1 MRIIKYK
8 AVPDMNIENI
18 EAFVYV
24 NHYGSFNKAAEVLF
38 LSQPSVTARIQTL
51 ERELD
56 CKVFDRLGKQ
66 IALTEKGKQF
76 LPYAQQIMQTFQ
88 KGKLHMQQRK
98 TVPHELR
105 IGATVSVSNY
115 LIPSLLPRLKQ
126 RYPEIH
132 IKLTTSSTDDLV
144 NKLLNKEIDLAFVRK
159 VVHPSLISYKFYEDP
174 IKLYVYEGHPFTQ
187 KSSVSIEE
195 IGFQPLV
202 FFECGSLDWMRVHR
216 VFDSLDRQPNIEYFV
231 DNSESAKKLV
241 LERAGICFLPGLC
254 VEEEVREEKLFP
266 IDFEEV
272 NGITLQT
279 NLIARNGEH
288 AMFAESLME
297 IGESLF
303 G

>member
-1 MRIIKYK
+1 
-8 AVPDMNIENI
+8 MNIENI

>member
-1 MRIIKYK
+1 
-8 AVPDMNIENI
+8 MNIENI

-24 NHYGSFNKAAEVLF
+24 NHYGSFNRAAEVLF

-56 CKVFDRLGKQ
+56 CKLFDRLGKQ

-98 TVPHELR
+98 TIPHELR

-126 RYPEIH
+126 RFPEIH
-132 IKLTTSSTDDLV
+132 IKLTTAGTDDLV
-144 NKLLNKEIDLAFVRK
+144 NKLMGKEVDLAFVRK
-159 VVHPSLISYKFYEDP
+159 VAHPTLISYKFFEDP
-174 IKLYVYEGHPFTQ
+174 IKLYVYEGHPFTR
-187 KSSVSIEE
+187 KAAVPIEE
-195 IGFQPLV
+195 ISGQPLV

-216 VFDSLDRQPNIEYFV
+216 VFDSLDRQPNIEYLV

-241 LERAGICFLPGLC
+241 LERAGICFLPGQC
-254 VEEEVREEKLFP
+254 VEEEVRGQRLFP
-266 IDFEEV
+266 IEFEEM

-279 NLIARNGEH
+279 NLITRGGEH
-288 AMFAESLME
+288 SLFAESLLE
-297 IGESLF
+297 IGRTLF

>member
-1 MRIIKYK
+1 
-8 AVPDMNIENI
+8 MNIENI

-56 CKVFDRLGKQ
+56 CKLFDRLGKQ

-126 RYPEIH
+126 RYPELH
-132 IKLTTSSTDDLV
+132 IKLFTSGTDELV
-144 NKLLNKEIDLAFVRK
+144 NKLHNKEIDLAFVRK
-159 VVHPSLISYKFYEDP
+159 VAHPTLASYKFYEDP
-174 IKLYVYEGHPFTQ
+174 IKLYVYEGHPFTR
-187 KSSVSIEE
+187 KPDVSIEE
-195 IGFQPLV
+195 ISSQPLV

-216 VFDSLDRQPNIEYFV
+216 VFDSLDRQPNIEYLV

-254 VEEEVREEKLFP
+254 VEQDVRERRLFP
-266 IDFEEV
+266 IEFAEM

-279 NLIARNGEH
+279 NLISRSGEH
-288 AMFAESLME
+288 SLFADSLLE
-297 IGESLF
+297 IGQELF

>member
-1 MRIIKYK
+1 
-8 AVPDMNIENI
+8 MNIENI

-56 CKVFDRLGKQ
+56 CKLFDRLGKQ
-66 IALTEKGKQF
+66 IALTDKGKQF

-88 KGKLHMQQRK
+88 KGKQHMQQRK
-98 TVPHELR
+98 TIPHELR

-132 IKLTTSSTDDLV
+132 IKLFTAGTDELV
-144 NKLLNKEIDLAFVRK
+144 NKLHNKEIDLAFVRK
-159 VVHPSLISYKFYEDP
+159 VAHPTLSSYRFYEDP
-174 IKLYVYEGHPFTQ
+174 IKLYVYGGHPFMQ
-187 KSSVSIEE
+187 KEKVSIEE
-195 IGFQPLV
+195 ISFQPLV

-216 VFDSLDRQPNIEYFV
+216 VFDSLDHQPNIEYLV

-254 VEEEVREEKLFP
+254 VEQEVRANRLFP
-266 IDFEEV
+266 IEFDELD
-272 NGITLQT
+272 GITLQT
-279 NLIARNGEH
+279 NLISRNGEH
-288 AMFAESLME
+288 AMFADSLME
-297 IGESLF
+297 IGQALF
-303 G
+303 GQ